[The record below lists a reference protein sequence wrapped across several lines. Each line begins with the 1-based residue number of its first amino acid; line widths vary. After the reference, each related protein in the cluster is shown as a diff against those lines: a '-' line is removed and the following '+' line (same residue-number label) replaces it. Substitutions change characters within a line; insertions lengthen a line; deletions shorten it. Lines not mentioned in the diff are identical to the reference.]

1 MSCGH
6 TICATCVT
14 IFGQQS
20 TSEQYLYR
28 LAECGLCQK
37 EFTADTTA
45 WSEIQLKPAEAGPRI
60 LAIDGGGV
68 RGTVSARILD
78 LLEQE
83 INLDLPI
90 SYFFDLIIGTS
101 SGESR

>member
-37 EFTADTTA
+37 EFTSDRTA